1 MSSIQL
7 DHAGRVHS
15 LDGTVL
21 NDQVNSS
28 HPTPDTAGKYGV
40 QVKVGAQ
47 RQTFQSGG
55 PASQVTNASA
65 QLMEPSRVGSSSP
78 TVRLTDGRMVT
89 PETAEVLR
97 VQAPHLVPTE
107 ESVTAKATEA
117 APEAAPRLPLRRRPS
132 TRSTTPSGRRSWT
145 LCVRQ
150 EWERWLR

>member
-107 ESVTAKATEA
+107 ESVTANVDGNYDK
-117 APEAAPRLPLRRRPS
+117 RGLPDPLVLAFYFTVQGDLIVQLIILRNRFDI
-132 TRSTTPSGRRSWT
+132 
-145 LCVRQ
+145 
-150 EWERWLR
+150 